1 MEEEVIT
8 TKVKIQ
14 VKIVEPEVGIEPL
27 VVVQVEITKT
37 IKEERNVYNVVEY
50 IYFIFCHVPKILG

>member
-1 MEEEVIT
+1 VEEEVIT

-37 IKEERNVYNVVEY
+37 IKEERNFYNVVEY
-50 IYFIFCHVPKILG
+50 IYFIFSHVPKILG